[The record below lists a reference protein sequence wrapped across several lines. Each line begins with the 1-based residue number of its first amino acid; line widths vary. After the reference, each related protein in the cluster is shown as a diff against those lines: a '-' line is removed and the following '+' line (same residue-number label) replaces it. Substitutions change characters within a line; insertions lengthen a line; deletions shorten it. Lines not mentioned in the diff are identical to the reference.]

1 MKRYIDEK
9 TGKIVNILNVDEAN
23 KVLKIL
29 VDYFFTDSNMPNGRL
44 NLVGLLR
51 DFMKLAKIEDILKLI
66 DYMDE
71 YKKTL
76 KLSKDEE
83 ENFNSLY
90 RFLSV
95 YKDFYDSK
103 MNIEDATNYI
113 SDMAIKKDDIA
124 KKAEKDLS
132 KQDQILKVFFDN
144 GFALNRLA
152 KISCDTWENK
162 IHNQLSNDKKEAIIS
177 IEQEIAYQD
186 LLEFAGKDD
195 LEFSAN
201 DIKETHNDSKKKDS
215 EKIEEVNKTEKLDIN
230 IKIPEKKSEVKV
242 DVETKK
248 EENTEKKEDKIPTIQ
263 INNIKA
269 NDEDISVKVKNIE
282 IPDDANNQRGEIV
295 EKKEEKVPTIQINNI
310 KGLEDDV
317 PPKPKK
323 ENSGENDQKS
333 RRDQG
338 FMSNIQI
345 FVPGE
350 DDEESGKEDKK
361 VNPLEIKNA
370 TENVDF
376 KDSVEFFNNV
386 LDEKMSKHSTDDS
399 DGFRD

>member
-9 TGKIVNILNVDEAN
+9 TGKIVNILNNDEAN
-23 KVLKIL
+23 KIIKIL
-29 VDYFFTDSNMPNGRL
+29 VDYFFTDSNMPTGRL

-51 DFMKLAKIEDILKLI
+51 DFMKLSKIEDILKLI

-71 YKKTL
+71 YKKNL
-76 KLSKDEE
+76 KLSKEEE
-83 ENFNSLY
+83 ENFNTLY

-95 YKDFYDSK
+95 YKEFYDSK

-113 SDMAIKKDDIA
+113 SDMSIKKDEIA
-124 KKAEKDLS
+124 KEEEKDLS
-132 KQDQILKVFFDN
+132 KKDKILKVFFDN
-144 GFALNRLA
+144 GFGLNRLA
-152 KISCDTWENK
+152 KISCDTWEKK
-162 IHNQLSNDKKEAIIS
+162 IHNQLNNDKKEAIIS
-177 IEQEIAYQD
+177 IDQEIAYQD
-186 LLEFAGKDD
+186 LLEFAGKED
-195 LEFSAN
+195 LQFSAN
-201 DIKETHNDSKKKDS
+201 ELNDDIKKKDN
-215 EKIEEVNKTEKLDIN
+215 KEELNKSEKLDIN
-230 IKIPEKKSEVKV
+230 IKIPEKKPEIKV
-242 DVETKK
+242 DVEIKK
-248 EENTEKKEDKIPTIQ
+248 DENTEKKEEKIPTIQ
-263 INNIKA
+263 INNIKLED
-269 NDEDISVKVKNIE
+269 DETLSKAKNIE
-282 IPDDANNQRGEIV
+282 ISNGLGDTKKDENA
-295 EKKEEKVPTIQINNI
+295 EKKQEKIPAIQINNI

-323 ENSGENDQKS
+323 ESLLDNEQKS

-350 DDEESGKEDKK
+350 DEEDGKEDKK

-370 TENVDF
+370 TENVGL

-386 LDEKMSKHSTDDS
+386 LDEKMSKNSSNDS

>member
-9 TGKIVNILNVDEAN
+9 TGKIVNVLNIDEAN

-71 YKKTL
+71 YKKSL

-113 SDMAIKKDDIA
+113 SDMAIKKEDIA
-124 KKAEKDLS
+124 KKPEKDLS
-132 KQDQILKVFFDN
+132 KQEQILKVFFDN
-144 GFALNRLA
+144 GFGLNRLA
-152 KISCDTWENK
+152 KISCETWENK
-162 IHNQLSNDKKEAIIS
+162 IHNQLNNDKKEAIIS

-195 LEFSAN
+195 LQFSAN
-201 DIKETHNDSKKKDS
+201 DVDDNTKKKDN
-215 EKIEEVNKTEKLDIN
+215 EKVEEVNKTEKLDIS
-230 IKIPEKKSEVKV
+230 IKIPEKKQDTKV

-248 EENTEKKEDKIPTIQ
+248 EENTEKKEEKIPTIQ
-263 INNIKA
+263 INNIKT
-269 NDEDISVKVKNIE
+269 NDEDMSMKVKNIE
-282 IPDDANNQRGEIV
+282 MPNDLDTLKVENV

-317 PPKPKK
+317 PSKPKK
-323 ENSGENDQKS
+323 ENSGESEQKS

-350 DDEESGKEDKK
+350 DDDESGKEEKK

-370 TENVDF
+370 TEKVDF

-386 LDEKMSKHSTDDS
+386 LDEKMSKHSADDS

>member
-9 TGKIVNILNVDEAN
+9 TGKIVNILNIDEAN
-23 KVLKIL
+23 KILKIL
-29 VDYFFTDSNMPNGRL
+29 VDYFFTNSNMPTGRL

-51 DFMKLAKIEDILKLI
+51 DFMKLSKIEDILKLI

-71 YKKTL
+71 YKKNI
-76 KLSKDEE
+76 KLSKEEE
-83 ENFNSLY
+83 ENFNILY

-95 YKDFYDSK
+95 YKEFYDSK

-113 SDMAIKKDDIA
+113 SDMSIKKDEIA
-124 KKAEKDLS
+124 KISENDLS
-132 KQDQILKVFFDN
+132 KKDKILKVFFDN
-144 GFALNRLA
+144 GFSLNRLA
-152 KISCDTWENK
+152 KISCDTWEKK
-162 IHNQLSNDKKEAIIS
+162 INNQLNNDKKEAIIS
-177 IEQEIAYQD
+177 IDQEIAYQD

-195 LEFSAN
+195 LQFSAN
-201 DIKETHNDSKKKDS
+201 EVSDVIKKKDN
-215 EKIEEVNKTEKLDIN
+215 EVELNKNEKLDIN
-230 IKIPEKKSEVKV
+230 IKIPEKKPEVKV
-242 DVETKK
+242 DVEIKK
-248 EENTEKKEDKIPTIQ
+248 DENTEKKEEKIPTIQ
-263 INNIKA
+263 INNIKVE
-269 NDEDISVKVKNIE
+269 DETTPKVKNIE
-282 IPDDANNQRGEIV
+282 VSSDLGNTRKNENA
-295 EKKEEKVPTIQINNI
+295 EKKEEKIPAIQINDI

-323 ENSGENDQKS
+323 ESLLDNDQKS

-350 DDEESGKEDKK
+350 DDEDGKEDKK

-370 TENVDF
+370 TENVGL

-386 LDEKMSKHSTDDS
+386 LDEKMSKHSSDDS